1 MAIKDFLKQNGYAG
15 LVPGTLTLKFAAD
28 ENILW
33 RNAII
38 VNDEN
43 GVPTIEF
50 SDKDI
55 QGATAITKDYAF
67 VSYARVWDAVNEK
80 YNYTNATINQIDTS
94 TISNGVSI
102 TETLL
107 LADAEALGEDISGQ
121 TGTTMSVTRTV
132 TDWPVVSCVEEVK
145 KNEIV
150 YDGSKD
156 VTINLFNLNAN
167 KN

>member
-1 MAIKDFLKQNGYAG
+1 MAIKDFLKQNGYAS

-33 RNAII
+33 RNALI

-50 SDKDI
+50 TDKDI
-55 QGATAITKDYAF
+55 QGATAITKEYAF
-67 VSYARVWDAVNEK
+67 VSYAREWNATTETYDL
-80 YNYTNATINQIDTS
+80 TNVTINQIDTS
-94 TISNGVSI
+94 AIETGVSI
-102 TETLL
+102 TEKLL
-107 LADAEALGEDISGQ
+107 LADAEALGEDISGH
-121 TGTTMSVTRTV
+121 TGPTMSVTRTV

>member
-1 MAIKDFLKQNGYAG
+1 MAIKDFLKQNGYAS
-15 LVPGTLTLKFAAD
+15 LVPGVLTLKFAAD

-50 SDKDI
+50 TDKDI
-55 QGATAITKDYAF
+55 QGATAITKEYAF
-67 VSYARVWDAVNEK
+67 VSYAREWNATTETYDL
-80 YNYTNATINQIDTS
+80 TNATINQIDTS

-121 TGTTMSVTRTV
+121 SGTTMSVTRTV